1 MSRRVIHIFYPTTG
15 NVDVRVVD
23 CESDHASL
31 DRLLRP
37 LLDGADF
44 EHVLVN
50 WNGARADMFVGEDS
64 SLRDLPVNDKA
75 TRIYRA
81 ASMERY
87 PRLRPDCLPAVHGVA
102 VLFEEIIWR

>member
-1 MSRRVIHIFYPTTG
+1 MSRRVIHIFYPVAG
-15 NVDVRVVD
+15 NVEVRVVD

-37 LLDGADF
+37 ILDGADF
-44 EHVLVN
+44 EHVLVS
-50 WNGARADMFVGEDS
+50 WNGTPSDMFVGEES
-64 SLRDLPVNDKA
+64 SLRDLPMNHKA

-81 ASMERY
+81 RQLERY
-87 PRLRPDCLPAVHGVA
+87 PRLHPDCLPAIHGVA